1 MDDEEGRAIAEARER
16 QLLYVGCT
24 RARDVLR
31 INYAGEGPAALPKAM
46 ANQTISVTKPARK
59 NLRPTRLSPHN
70 SPIAIKTP
78 DKPSKPK

>member
-31 INYAGEGPAALPKAM
+31 ISYAGEA
-46 ANQTISVTKPARK
+46 SRF
-59 NLRPTRLSPHN
+59 LRADEAGGDTV
-70 SPIAIKTP
+70 
-78 DKPSKPK
+78 